1 MVASDLSPGMVE
13 RGRARSVA
21 EGYDIEWVEA
31 DVEDLPFEEGRFD
44 CVGSVFGAMI
54 APRPRVVAEEL
65 FRVVR
70 PGGTVGMTAWTK
82 EGLTAELFALGR
94 SYAPPSDSPL
104 SDEWSDDA
112 NVRERFDGLAARFE
126 IEIRTLPF
134 RFESP
139 EEMVATLGTSAPP
152 WVAAKQN
159 LPPER
164 WEALATDARELAE
177 RWVGDGGRIEVDNEY
192 ALIVARKRG

>member
-1 MVASDLSPGMVE
+1 
-13 RGRARSVA
+13 
-21 EGYDIEWVEA
+21 
-31 DVEDLPFEEGRFD
+31 
-44 CVGSVFGAMI
+44 MI

-70 PGGTVGMTAWTK
+70 PGGTVGMTAWTQR
-82 EGLTAELFALGR
+82 GFSADLFRLGR
-94 SYAPPSDSPL
+94 SYAPPSGDQPM
-104 SDEWSDDA
+104 SDEWSIEE

-126 IEIRTLPF
+126 LALRTLPW
-134 RFESP
+134 RFDSP
-139 EEMVATLGTSAPP
+139 DEMVTALGTSAPP

-164 WEALATDARELAE
+164 WEELTSEARALAE
-177 RWVGDGGRIEVDNEY
+177 RWAGDSRPIELENEY